1 LAGHAVAGPAFA
13 HGGHGAPISYAESG
27 ARPLPVATQAA
38 APRPDAPSAPSAPKL
53 SYRYPDQPDV
63 VHSASGGAEQGAP
76 LIDLRPQPTPAPGA
90 DVIGRPF
97 DPRRALAQYNDGPSE
112 AAPAPPQ
119 APQEGAQPWLE
130 RERVGAPYQVNG
142 RVYVPTPEPGYAQ
155 VGKASW
161 YGAEFEGKRTANGE
175 IYRADMMTAAHPTLP
190 IPSLVQ
196 VTNLANGREV
206 ILRVNDRGPFARG
219 RLLDVS
225 RRAAQVLGFETQ
237 GSAQVH
243 VRYLGPAPKKV
254 TAADAAEAVQ
264 NAIPEEQDA
273 ERASPVAAP
282 TASPT
287 RASPLDVQAGYVVQV
302 GAFGDVAN
310 AERARAQVRDQGV
323 VSIDRRNS
331 PSGPLHRV
339 RVGPWR
345 SLAEAERARSAIA
358 ARGFGGA
365 VVAALR

>member
-1 LAGHAVAGPAFA
+1 
-13 HGGHGAPISYAESG
+13 
-27 ARPLPVATQAA
+27 
-38 APRPDAPSAPSAPKL
+38 
-53 SYRYPDQPDV
+53 
-63 VHSASGGAEQGAP
+63 
-76 LIDLRPQPTPAPGA
+76 
-90 DVIGRPF
+90 
-97 DPRRALAQYNDGPSE
+97 
-112 AAPAPPQ
+112 
-119 APQEGAQPWLE
+119 
-130 RERVGAPYQVNG
+130 
-142 RVYVPTPEPGYAQ
+142 
-155 VGKASW
+155 
-161 YGAEFEGKRTANGE
+161 
-175 IYRADMMTAAHPTLP
+175 
-190 IPSLVQ
+190 
-196 VTNLANGREV
+196 
-206 ILRVNDRGPFARG
+206 
-219 RLLDVS
+219 
-225 RRAAQVLGFETQ
+225 
-237 GSAQVH
+237 
-243 VRYLGPAPKKV
+243 
-254 TAADAAEAVQ
+254 VQ